1 MSFRGGGG
9 SGGRSTQRTIL
20 PFGLDYA
27 DIISSTQETEKPQLL
42 LPINGDITEIESI
55 IAKQSMNFTK
65 LMSEGPFF
73 TGNLDSIEITKNV
86 IIMIVKMKKKKKE
99 EEIQRILAIERKRN
113 QRLMVMVVVVVVV
126 VVVPVVME

>member
-86 IIMIVKMKKKKKE
+86 IIMIVKMKKKKKK

-126 VVVPVVME
+126 VPVVME

>member
-86 IIMIVKMKKKKKE
+86 IIMIVKMKKKKKK
-99 EEIQRILAIERKRN
+99 EEIQRILAIERK
-113 QRLMVMVVVVVVV
+113 
-126 VVVPVVME
+126 EIKD

>member
-65 LMSEGPFF
+65 LMSEGPF
-73 TGNLDSIEITKNV
+73 LRES
-86 IIMIVKMKKKKKE
+86 
-99 EEIQRILAIERKRN
+99 R
-113 QRLMVMVVVVVVV
+113 
-126 VVVPVVME
+126 